1 MNKSYNI
8 RTGLVFSVTMGFIA
22 DILPRLLRMDAGQP
36 RTVLVNFVHI
46 FIAVLFYW
54 WLHHF
59 ILIRVTSGFL
69 SHPFIKPV
77 LSILLSVIIIA
88 CITWAFHIT
97 SFIPVNS
104 GGKMLART
112 RSQFV
117 SIRVF
122 RAGIISALTY
132 FVVFYYRM
140 QLVLRQSKQENEYLK
155 QENLQA
161 QLSSLKQHISPHFL
175 FNALNTLSSLSH
187 EAAVKE
193 YILKL
198 SDVYRYVLRY
208 QEKKEV
214 KVEDE
219 LFFIQSYMY
228 IIKTRFEEGINI
240 KIAIN
245 PGNLHEVILPFSLQ
259 LLVENAIKHNSVSYR
274 NPLSIDIYDQPGML
288 VVENDLR
295 PRHTMETASGT
306 GLQNLSKR
314 YRLAGGR
321 DISITRTVSAFKV
334 EIPFLS

>member
-22 DILPRLLRMDAGQP
+22 VIVPRLIRMDADQP
-36 RTVLVNFVHI
+36 QTAVINFIHV
-46 FIAVLFYW
+46 FTAVLFYW

-59 ILIRVTSGFL
+59 ILIRVTAGFL

-77 LSILLSVIIIA
+77 LSILLSILIIG
-88 CITWAFHIT
+88 CITWALNIT
-97 SFIPVNS
+97 NFIPISN
-104 GGKMLART
+104 GRMMLRPRDA
-112 RSQFV
+112 QFMA
-117 SIRVF
+117 IRLF

-140 QLVLRQSKQENEYLK
+140 QLVLRQSRQENEYLK

-187 EAAVKE
+187 EAVVKE

-198 SDVYRYVLRY
+198 SDVYRYVLCY
-208 QEKKEV
+208 QEKKKV

-240 KIAIN
+240 RIAIN
-245 PGNLHEVILPFSLQ
+245 PASLQQVILPFSLQ

-274 NPLSIDIYDQPGML
+274 NPLSIDIYDQAGEL
-288 VVENDLR
+288 VVQNDLR

-321 DISITRTVSAFKV
+321 DISITRTESTFKV